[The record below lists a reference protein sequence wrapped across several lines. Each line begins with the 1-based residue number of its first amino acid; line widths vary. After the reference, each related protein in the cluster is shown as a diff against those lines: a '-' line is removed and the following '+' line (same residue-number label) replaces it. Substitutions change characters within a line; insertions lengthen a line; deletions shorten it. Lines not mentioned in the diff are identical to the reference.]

1 MKTTA
6 ALWLLFAWPVL
17 ATAADTPF
25 KCVLSAEKTTLAQ
38 GEIPILK
45 VSISNDSGKDVH
57 LVGSLDGSDLRR
69 RFPHCI
75 LSLLDPMGKPLP
87 RKGPIG
93 VCGNMNRLRSADFVK
108 IPAGSAFDLYGDG
121 FFGSFEI
128 LRIKELPP
136 GTYILR
142 FYYKTS
148 TKAVQDYFGDE
159 RLTLSTEPLVV
170 SPEIQKLFES
180 VPDVDIQSND
190 LKITVIP

>member
-1 MKTTA
+1 
-6 ALWLLFAWPVL
+6 
-17 ATAADTPF
+17 
-25 KCVLSAEKTTLAQ
+25 
-38 GEIPILK
+38 
-45 VSISNDSGKDVH
+45 
-57 LVGSLDGSDLRR
+57 
-69 RFPHCI
+69 
-75 LSLLDPMGKPLP
+75 
-87 RKGPIG
+87 
-93 VCGNMNRLRSADFVK
+93 MNRLRSADFVK